1 MRNLAEQRAFV
12 PASLPYPRG
21 SQEWRSESGDEAP
34 PVTSLPSHRTPAPRL
49 TRQQLI
55 TTVTEIS
62 VFTAALALSLL
73 ILPVSIQAG
82 GLTLLASG
90 AFLVW
95 ACYFG
100 VFERAL
106 LDRCHWYAWRQAV
119 LGAAGVVTVA
129 AVLLRAS
136 EQTLGSTLTLTGVS
150 LFLGRAA
157 RDVVSRS
164 RWLHP
169 GEPVNAVVVRL
180 GETSGDVD
188 RWADGDL
195 SRLKVVAS
203 LSLGPLAQSSLVDS
217 DVAWTQLGEVES
229 VLNRMSPDVL
239 LAIPAP
245 DADPGMRQSLD
256 WLAAAH
262 HVPLYVWLDLPPV
275 ARTRLRVESAVGETL
290 VAVRPPACGRRFALL
305 GKSVVERV
313 VAGGILAALA
323 APMLVISLLVR
334 LTSDGPALF
343 VQRRVG
349 LGGTEFRMYKF
360 RTMCATAEQQLAAL
374 QLRNVHLDGPLF
386 KIRDDPRVTPLG
398 RWLRRTSLD
407 ELPQLLNVVRGE
419 MALVGPRPPLAAEV
433 AAYDAAARRRLL
445 VKPGLT
451 GLWQVSGRSDLSWS
465 QSRQLDLYYVDN
477 WSPML
482 DLEILWR
489 TTGAVFSRRGA
500 Y

>member
-1 MRNLAEQRAFV
+1 MCNLAEHRAYA
-12 PASLPYPRG
+12 PMSLPLPRG
-21 SQEWRSESGDEAP
+21 PQDWTSATGDEAP
-34 PVTSLPSHRTPAPRL
+34 PVTSLPSHPAPVRRL
-49 TRQQLI
+49 ARRQLI
-55 TTVTEIS
+55 TAVAEVAGFAT
-62 VFTAALALSLL
+62 ALASSLL
-73 ILPVSIQAG
+73 ILPVSIRTG
-82 GLTLLASG
+82 ELTLLAGG
-90 AFLVW
+90 AFLAW

-136 EQTLGSTLTLTGVS
+136 EQTLGSALTLTGVS
-150 LFLGRAA
+150 LFLGRAT
-157 RDVVSRS
+157 REVVSHS
-164 RWLHP
+164 RWLHL

-180 GETSGDVD
+180 GETGGEVD
-188 RWADGDL
+188 RLAHGDF

-203 LSLGPLAQSSLVDS
+203 LSLGPLAQSTVAGS
-217 DVAWTQLGEVES
+217 DATCTQLGEVES
-229 VLNRMSPDVL
+229 VLTRMSPDVL
-239 LAIPAP
+239 LAVPAP
-245 DADPGMRQSLD
+245 DADPGMRQGLD
-256 WLAAAH
+256 WIAAAH

-275 ARTRLRVESAVGETL
+275 ARTRLRVESTVGKTL

-313 VAGGILAALA
+313 VAGGVLVTLAI
-323 APMLVISLLVR
+323 PMLVISLLIR

-386 KIRDDPRVTPLG
+386 KIRDDPRITTLG

-433 AAYDAAARRRLL
+433 ATYDAAARRRLL